1 MLLMPSSGHT
11 CLSSDL
17 PFTLSSRDCLRVL
30 NEVSFFCWKFPN
42 TLTFSV
48 LHLCPR
54 DCWLLEGRDLICL
67 VHSSVT
73 TPMSDIKVLAEWVNL
88 IYFQI
93 KLPDIVEE
101 SWIFMSYKWVY
112 SWYNASGEK
121 LPMCAYAVSQQLP
134 VWDTKEEL
142 SKIYMQ
148 GCVSHS

>member
-11 CLSSDL
+11 CLSSGL
-17 PFTLSSRDCLRVL
+17 PFTLSSGDCLRAL
-30 NEVSFFCWKFPN
+30 NEVGFPCWKFPN

-73 TPMSDIKVLAEWVNL
+73 TPMSDIKVLAKWVNQ

-101 SWIFMSYKWVY
+101 SWIFMLQVGLFLIQCFWRKTANVCLCRESA
-112 SWYNASGEK
+112 ASC
-121 LPMCAYAVSQQLP
+121 LRY
-134 VWDTKEEL
+134 
-142 SKIYMQ
+142 
-148 GCVSHS
+148 